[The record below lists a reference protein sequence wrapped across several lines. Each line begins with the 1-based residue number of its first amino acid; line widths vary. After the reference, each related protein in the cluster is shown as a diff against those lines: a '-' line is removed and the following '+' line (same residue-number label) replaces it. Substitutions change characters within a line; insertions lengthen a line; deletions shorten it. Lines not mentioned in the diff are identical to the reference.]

1 MPNWPDVSDNLME
14 NNKLNKFYGFIR
26 HLAVRSKVN
35 WEASTKS
42 IRPGLRP
49 VAKNNKKYLGWGVS
63 ESQSKNRI
71 GTFCFRYFR
80 ALSTERHAW
89 RPIA

>member
-26 HLAVRSKVN
+26 HFVVRSKVN

-49 VAKNNKKYLGWGVS
+49 LANNNKKYLGWGVS
-63 ESQSKNRI
+63 ESQSKNQI
-71 GTFCFRYFR
+71 GAFF
-80 ALSTERHAW
+80 
-89 RPIA
+89 